1 MKLRNKYFLIFLICA
16 IIPFS
21 CMLLYSYTSTRD
33 QLMEQNYSSLNGT
46 LNQVSL
52 NIENRLEHYH
62 KLSDTLYMDGMLRN
76 YLLNNYLEAF
86 YYLDAFEYINR
97 TLSSM
102 MTLNANLQGITIYT
116 DNKTLYSDDV
126 FVRYMEE
133 LLPGVKEAATEAAGN
148 TVYTQLQDEE
158 TGEYYV
164 TLARSFSYFS
174 LTHPYGILTVN
185 IDDDELFSLIQKE
198 NVNKDVYI
206 IDQNG
211 SIITALDKEMVGQ
224 SLYQTFPIAEELE
237 TYTGRFDKRIDG
249 QDRFFMHQKLSNGW
263 SAVITMSYHQLLAD
277 VNKATERI
285 VLISVAAIAA
295 TILLIYV
302 TTKLITKRMERLLLQ
317 IRKVERGDFQVSV
330 RASGGDEIAQLSLAF
345 NKMAAKIQELVYD
358 VHKKE
363 ISMKEAELTTLQAQI
378 NPHFLYNTLASIS
391 SLAVKEGDMQ
401 VYQMVNHLSK
411 YYRISLN
418 KGKRIILIEQEINLV
433 KNYISIQQIRFKE
446 MLRMHYDLDE
456 DLFSLSTI
464 KLIVQPFVE
473 NCINHAVWSESG
485 INIIIKL
492 KSEGDDVLIQIIDDG
507 QGMIAADLERA
518 LNKTSNLSG
527 YGISNVDERIKL
539 TYGERYGVDIFSRL
553 GIGTS
558 VTIRI
563 PKKKIYET

>member
-1 MKLRNKYFLIFLICA
+1 
-16 IIPFS
+16 
-21 CMLLYSYTSTRD
+21 
-33 QLMEQNYSSLNGT
+33 
-46 LNQVSL
+46 
-52 NIENRLEHYH
+52 
-62 KLSDTLYMDGMLRN
+62 
-76 YLLNNYLEAF
+76 
-86 YYLDAFEYINR
+86 
-97 TLSSM
+97 
-102 MTLNANLQGITIYT
+102 
-116 DNKTLYSDDV
+116 
-126 FVRYMEE
+126 
-133 LLPGVKEAATEAAGN
+133 
-148 TVYTQLQDEE
+148 
-158 TGEYYV
+158 
-164 TLARSFSYFS
+164 
-174 LTHPYGILTVN
+174 
-185 IDDDELFSLIQKE
+185 
-198 NVNKDVYI
+198 
-206 IDQNG
+206 
-211 SIITALDKEMVGQ
+211 
-224 SLYQTFPIAEELE
+224 
-237 TYTGRFDKRIDG
+237 
-249 QDRFFMHQKLSNGW
+249 
-263 SAVITMSYHQLLAD
+263 
-277 VNKATERI
+277 
-285 VLISVAAIAA
+285 
-295 TILLIYV
+295 
-302 TTKLITKRMERLLLQ
+302 
-317 IRKVERGDFQVSV
+317 
-330 RASGGDEIAQLSLAF
+330 
-345 NKMAAKIQELVYD
+345 
-358 VHKKE
+358 
-363 ISMKEAELTTLQAQI
+363 
-378 NPHFLYNTLASIS
+378 
-391 SLAVKEGDMQ
+391 MQ